1 MVMFVF
7 LLENPVTF
15 GAVLFVS
22 LLVCMELG
30 RRIGRRRLARDP
42 DALDAGTGA
51 VDGMVFALLGLL
63 VAFTFSGAA
72 SRFDDRR
79 ALIVTEANDIGTAYL
94 RIDLL
99 PEDARAPLRDA
110 FHRYVDSRLASYAR
124 DMSAEEFNAAYGT
137 SQEIQSEIWKLAVAA
152 SGRPDAPPAAN
163 MLLLPAIN
171 EMIDITS
178 TRMAAL
184 RIHPPWPIFA
194 MLLVTAL
201 VCALLA
207 GNAMLKS
214 RSPNWIHILG
224 FAAITTITM
233 YVIADLE
240 YPRRGLIQVDSL
252 DQMLQEAVK

>member
-1 MVMFVF
+1 MFVF
-7 LLENPVTF
+7 VLENPIIF
-15 GAVLFVS
+15 AALLFLG
-22 LLVCMELG
+22 LLLCMEFG
-30 RRIGRRRLARDP
+30 RRLGRRRLARDP

-99 PEDARAPLRDA
+99 PEAARAPLREA
-110 FHRYVDSRLASYAR
+110 FHRYVDSRMASYAR
-124 DMSAEEFNAAYGT
+124 DISEADFNASHEKTKG
-137 SQEIQSEIWKLAVAA
+137 IQAEIWTMAVEA
-152 SGRPDAPPAAN
+152 GRRPDAQPAAN

-178 TRMAAL
+178 TRAAAI
-184 RIHPPWPIFA
+184 RIHPPWPIFV
-194 MLLVTAL
+194 MLILTAL

-240 YPRRGLIQVDSL
+240 YPRRGLIQADAL
-252 DQMLQEAVK
+252 DQMLKEAIE

>member
-1 MVMFVF
+1 MFVYV
-7 LLENPVTF
+7 LENPIIF
-15 GAVLFVS
+15 GS
-22 LLVCMELG
+22 LLFAGLLLCMEFG

-42 DALDAGTGA
+42 DTLDAGTGA

-94 RIDLL
+94 RIELL
-99 PEDARAPLRDA
+99 PEAAQTPLRDA
-110 FHRYVDSRLASYAR
+110 FHRYVDSRMATYAPNISTE
-124 DMSAEEFNAAYGT
+124 DFDKSFAKT
-137 SQEIQSEIWKLAVAA
+137 QEIQAEIWTMAVEA
-152 SGRPDAPPAAN
+152 GRQPDAQPAAN
-163 MLLLPAIN
+163 MLLLPALN

-178 TRMAAL
+178 TRAAAI

-233 YVIADLE
+233 YVILDLE
-240 YPRRGLIQVDSL
+240 YPRRGLIQVDAL
-252 DQMLQEAVK
+252 DQMLKDAVK

>member
-1 MVMFVF
+1 MFVF
-7 LLENPVTF
+7 VLENPIIF
-15 GAVLFVS
+15 GALLFVA
-22 LLVCMELG
+22 LLACMEFG

-99 PEDARAPLRDA
+99 PEAAQAPLRDA
-110 FHRYVDSRLASYAR
+110 FRRYVDSRLASYAR
-124 DMSAEEFNAAYGT
+124 DISAEEFDKAFAKT
-137 SQEIQSEIWKLAVAA
+137 QDIQADIWKMAVEA
-152 SGRPDAPPAAN
+152 GRQPGAQPAAN

-178 TRMAAL
+178 TRAAAI
-184 RIHPPWPIFA
+184 RIHPPWPIFV
-194 MLLVTAL
+194 MLVLTAL

-240 YPRRGLIQVDSL
+240 YPRRGLIQVDDL
-252 DQMLQEAVK
+252 DRMLVDAVK